1 MQRNSAQCNAVDI
14 NSAMCVRPF
23 TAAYAQCRCG
33 LGSHDSMEWWST
45 CLMIS
50 TLMIMNSKM
59 KVFLLSFSSNNI
71 LSPLVS
77 HSCAG
82 HTLNGC
88 QEEVAVTKFGCP
100 IKVVRFKAMQ
110 SLP

>member
-1 MQRNSAQCNAVDI
+1 M
-14 NSAMCVRPF
+14 
-23 TAAYAQCRCG
+23 
-33 LGSHDSMEWWST
+33 SHDLDADDHE
-45 CLMIS
+45 LRDEG
-50 TLMIMNSKM
+50 L
-59 KVFLLSFSSNNI
+59 LLSFSSNNI

-82 HTLNGC
+82 HTLKGC